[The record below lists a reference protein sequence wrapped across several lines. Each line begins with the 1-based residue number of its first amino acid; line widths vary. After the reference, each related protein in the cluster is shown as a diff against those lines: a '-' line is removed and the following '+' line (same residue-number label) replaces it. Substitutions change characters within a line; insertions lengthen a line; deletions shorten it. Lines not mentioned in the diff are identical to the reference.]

1 MLCDITLFISTRAL
15 KICIVSVKIELRF
28 QKHCLVVTLTLGSGH
43 AITNVLAHR
52 VTHASRASRF
62 ESRLESDRFRKWQA
76 RSRNAVST
84 AHVTECKIVR

>member
-28 QKHCLVVTLTLGSGH
+28 QKHCLVVTLTLGSGY

-52 VTHASRASRF
+52 VTHASGF

-76 RSRNAVST
+76 REMHSQRLMYPNA
-84 AHVTECKIVR
+84 